1 MPGELI
7 GRVGAVSVGTQIAG
21 GGRSIAARSHGTELA
36 DLAAFT
42 VDSDGLVASWSVT
55 AARLFGCPASAAAG
69 RALGD
74 VLMAGPD
81 QRALLHDALAEAAA
95 GRVWTGTLALT
106 PAGGVDVVIR
116 CEPLTGLG
124 PAALVIAGKDLRPPG
139 PELPSA
145 AAIAGIGSSLDLAQ
159 TAREVVDVAVPG
171 FADLAVLYVPER
183 LLTADDFGPHRG
195 TDTAVVRRLAARL
208 AGVPSAVRDSMLRP
222 GEVLVLGEDTP
233 CFRAMAA
240 SSPVL
245 FDHLDGA
252 IAERIGHHPG
262 GPEITARYTAFLAV
276 PLVARGAVVG
286 CAAFGRTAGAPA
298 FGAGDV
304 ALAAEL
310 ASRAAVCIEN
320 ARLYDRE
327 RRTARALQRSLLPG
341 RPRVPAGLE
350 VAHRYQPVGANMVGG
365 DWHDIVPLPGGR
377 AALIVGDTMGHGP
390 EAAAVMVQLRT
401 AAHTLAELELP
412 PEQILHRLDLMA
424 AGLAAA
430 PFATCI
436 YTVID
441 PLDRSCVVAQAGHL
455 PPVVALPD
463 GTTQVLDL
471 PPGLPLGLRVGSF
484 QASEISL
491 PPGATLAL
499 YTDGLVESR
508 SRSFDDG
515 VRSLRDALAAALAA
529 PGTELT
535 EACETVTQALRDQG
549 EDDSTLVL
557 ARIRPR

>member
-1 MPGELI
+1 
-7 GRVGAVSVGTQIAG
+7 VG
-21 GGRSIAARSHGTELA
+21 
-36 DLAAFT
+36 
-42 VDSDGLVASWSVT
+42 SDGLVASWSVT
-55 AARLFGCPASAAAG
+55 AARLFGCPASAVAG
-69 RALGD
+69 RDLGD

-81 QRALLHDALAEAAA
+81 QRALLRDALAEVAA
-95 GRVWTGTLALT
+95 GRVWTSAAALSLT
-106 PAGGVDVVIR
+106 GGLDVDIR
-116 CEPLTGLG
+116 CEPLTGPG
-124 PAALVIAGKDLRPPG
+124 PGALVIAREHSRPPG

-171 FADLAVLYVPER
+171 FADSAVLYVSER
-183 LLTADDFGPHRG
+183 LLSADDFVPHRD

-208 AGVPSAVRDSMLRP
+208 AGVSCAVSDRVLRP
-222 GEVLVLGEDTP
+222 GEVLVLGEDSP
-233 CFRAMAA
+233 CFRAMAG

-245 FDHLDGA
+245 FEQLDDA
-252 IAERIGHHPG
+252 IAERIGRLPG
-262 GPEITARYTAFLAV
+262 GREITARYAAFLAV
-276 PLVARGAVVG
+276 PLAARGAVVG

-304 ALAAEL
+304 SLAAEL

-320 ARLYDRE
+320 AQRYDRE

-350 VAHRYQPVGANMVGG
+350 VAHRYQPVGASMVGG

-424 AGLAAA
+424 AGLATA

-441 PLDRSCVVAQAGHL
+441 PLDRSCVIAQAGHL

-463 GTTQVLDL
+463 GTTQLLDL

-484 QASEISL
+484 EASEISF

-515 VRSLRDALAAALAA
+515 VRSLRDALTAALGV
-529 PGTELT
+529 PGAELT
-535 EACETVTQALRDQG
+535 EVCETVTQALRDQG